1 MYYLDQIG
9 WIQWKRS
16 LFQSCTEEMDYLTKK
31 TLDKDM
37 NSNSVPKRNLKQI
50 KNVSYGTKTKRE
62 N

>member
-1 MYYLDQIG
+1 MDTMEKKFVSKLYRGDG
-9 WIQWKRS
+9 
-16 LFQSCTEEMDYLTKK
+16 LFDKK